1 MIRRATIEDASRIA
15 EISIFTKRMN
25 YRTIF
30 RNDQVS
36 FGEMQVYPLAD
47 SYIRDPQRLQGI
59 WVFDDGFVKGFINI
73 EGERI
78 AELYVDSFFEN
89 QGIGSRLLSFAVAK
103 GCNTLWV
110 LDKNTDAQRLYSKH
124 GFVKTGERKPEE
136 GTGEYIVEMRRSHR
150 T

>member
-1 MIRRATIEDASRIA
+1 MRRMIRQATIEDASRIA

-25 YRTIF
+25 YRSIF

-47 SYIRDPQRLQGI
+47 SYIHNPKLLQGM
-59 WVFDDGFVKGFINI
+59 WVFDDGFVKGFISI
-73 EGERI
+73 EGKQI

-89 QGIGSRLLSFAVAK
+89 QGIGGRLLSFAVTK
-103 GCNTLWV
+103 GCDTLWV
-110 LDKNTDAQRLYSKH
+110 LDKNKDAQRFYSRH

-136 GTGEYIVEMRRSHR
+136 GTDEYIIEMKR
-150 T
+150 

>member
-15 EISIFTKRMN
+15 EISIFTKRIN
-25 YRTIF
+25 YRSIF
-30 RNDQVS
+30 RNDKVS

-47 SYIRDPQRLQGI
+47 SYIHDPQILQGI

-73 EGERI
+73 EGNRI

-89 QGIGSRLLSFAVAK
+89 QGIGSRLLSFAVTK

-110 LDKNTDAQRLYSKH
+110 LEKNTDAQRFYSNMAL
-124 GFVKTGERKPEE
+124 RKPEKE
-136 GTGEYIVEMRRSHR
+136 SLKKEPANISLK
-150 T
+150 

>member
-1 MIRRATIEDASRIA
+1 MKRMIRQATIEDASRIA

-25 YRTIF
+25 YRSIF

-47 SYIRDPQRLQGI
+47 SYIHDPKLLQAI
-59 WVFDDGFVKGFINI
+59 WVFDDGFVKGFIRI
-73 EGERI
+73 EGKQI

-89 QGIGSRLLSFAVAK
+89 LGIGGRLLSFAVTK
-103 GCNTLWV
+103 GCDTLWV
-110 LDKNTDAQRLYSKH
+110 LDKNTDAQRFYSRH

-136 GTGEYIVEMRRSHR
+136 GTDEYIIEMKR
-150 T
+150 